1 MKFSTHQLVTIAV
14 FGALWGVVEMSFGA
28 VVKSLHIPFSGAIL
42 AAIGLSIAMIAR
54 LFVPVRGSTLFV
66 GVIAM
71 LLKLFSIGSII
82 IGPMFGILT
91 EAVVAESVFSIA
103 NRQNRL
109 VFMLAGGLGVLWTL
123 LQPFVT
129 GLLFFGR
136 DPFVVW
142 LDMIDN
148 GSRVLGISS
157 NVVWGVVAALV
168 AVHLILGVLAGWLA
182 WDIGRQLQKRMGQN
196 VEYSR
201 A

>member
-1 MKFSTHQLVTIAV
+1 MKLSTRQLVTIAV
-14 FGALWGVVEMSFGA
+14 FGALWGVVEMSFGS
-28 VVKSLHIPFSGAIL
+28 VIKSLQIPFSGAVL

-71 LLKLFSIGSII
+71 LLKLFSIGNII

-91 EAVVAESVFSIA
+91 EAVVAEVVFSVA

-123 LQPFVT
+123 VQPFIT

-148 GSRVLGISS
+148 GSRALGISS
-157 NVVWGVVAALV
+157 NVVWGVVAAL
-168 AVHLILGVLAGWLA
+168 AAIHLILGALAGWLA
-182 WDIGRQLQKRMGQN
+182 WDVGRQLQKRMGQN
-196 VEYSR
+196 AEYLR

>member
-1 MKFSTHQLVTIAV
+1 MKFSTRQLVTIAV

-28 VVKSLHIPFSGAIL
+28 VVKSLHIPFSGAVL

-82 IGPMFGILT
+82 IGPMFGVLT
-91 EAVVAESVFSIA
+91 EAIVAESVFSIA

-109 VFMLAGGLGVLWTL
+109 VFMLTGGLGVLWTL
-123 LQPFVT
+123 VQPFVT

-148 GSRVLGISS
+148 GSRALGISS

-168 AVHLILGVLAGWLA
+168 AVHLFLGVLAGWLA
-182 WDIGRQLQKRMGQN
+182 WDVGRQLQKRMGQN
-196 VEYSR
+196 FEYSR

>member
-1 MKFSTHQLVTIAV
+1 MKFSTRQLVTLAV
-14 FGALWGVVEMSFGA
+14 FGALWGVVEMSFGS
-28 VVKSLHIPFSGAIL
+28 VIKGLQIPFSGAVL

-54 LFVPVRGSTLFV
+54 LFVPARGSTLFV

-71 LLKLFSIGSII
+71 LLKLFSIGTII

-91 EAVVAESVFSIA
+91 EALVAEVTFSIA
-103 NRQNRL
+103 HRHNRV
-109 VFMLAGGLGVLWTL
+109 VFILAGGLGVLWTL
-123 LQPFVT
+123 AQPFVT

-148 GSRVLGISS
+148 GSRMLGFNSHL
-157 NVVWGVVAALV
+157 VWGVVAAMV
-168 AVHLILGVLAGWLA
+168 AVHVILGGIAGWLA
-182 WDIGRQLQKRMGQN
+182 WDVGRQLQKRMGQT
-196 VEYSR
+196 VEYSG

>member
-1 MKFSTHQLVTIAV
+1 MKFSTRQLVTIAV

-28 VVKSLHIPFSGAIL
+28 VVKSLHIPFSGAVL
-42 AAIGLSIAMIAR
+42 AAIGLSIALIAR

-71 LLKLFSIGSII
+71 LLKLFSIGSIV

-109 VFMLAGGLGVLWTL
+109 VFLLAGGLGVLWTL
-123 LQPFVT
+123 LQPLVT

-148 GSRVLGISS
+148 GSRMLGISS

-182 WDIGRQLQKRMGQN
+182 WDVGRQLQKRMGRN

>member
-1 MKFSTHQLVTIAV
+1 MKFSTRQLVTIAV

-28 VVKSLHIPFSGAIL
+28 VVKSLHIPFSGAVL
-42 AAIGLSIAMIAR
+42 AAIGLSIALIAR

-71 LLKLFSIGSII
+71 LLKLFSIGSIV

-103 NRQNRL
+103 NRQSRL

-123 LQPFVT
+123 LQPLVT

-148 GSRVLGISS
+148 GSRMLGISS

-182 WDIGRQLQKRMGQN
+182 WDVGRQLQKRMGRN

>member
-1 MKFSTHQLVTIAV
+1 
-14 FGALWGVVEMSFGA
+14 MSFGA
-28 VVKSLHIPFSGAIL
+28 VVKSLNIPFSGAVL

-66 GVIAM
+66 GVIAI
-71 LLKLFSIGSII
+71 LLKLFSIGSVI

-91 EAVVAESVFSIA
+91 EAIVAEAVFSIA
-103 NRQNRL
+103 HRHNRL
-109 VFMLAGGLGVLWTL
+109 VFLLAGGLGVLWTL

-148 GSRVLGISS
+148 GSRMVGISS
-157 NVVWGVVAALV
+157 NAVWGVVAALV
-168 AVHLILGVLAGWLA
+168 AVHLILGALAGWLA
-182 WDIGRQLQKRMGQN
+182 WDIGRQLQKRMGRN